1 MAFAQRFKEVT
12 CDITHISSLEENR
25 KYPIEHAA
33 RVTIRFRDTVLLS
46 IRDVAVDR
54 LYKVFLP
61 NVTQLYSRTTM
72 YWPLMTGSPSGIWC
86 QKADA
91 QIQTHTNWLLS
102 RLIFCFFRWI
112 CPRPKST
119 SRFPIFF
126 CRTTY
131 GLYSKNLK
139 MCHGV

>member
-54 LYKVFLP
+54 QCKVFLP
-61 NVTQLYSRTTM
+61 QRYTAVFNDDDELAINEGFAAWHLVSKGRCPYSNA
-72 YWPLMTGSPSGIWC
+72 Y
-86 QKADA
+86 
-91 QIQTHTNWLLS
+91 
-102 RLIFCFFRWI
+102 
-112 CPRPKST
+112 
-119 SRFPIFF
+119 
-126 CRTTY
+126 
-131 GLYSKNLK
+131 
-139 MCHGV
+139 